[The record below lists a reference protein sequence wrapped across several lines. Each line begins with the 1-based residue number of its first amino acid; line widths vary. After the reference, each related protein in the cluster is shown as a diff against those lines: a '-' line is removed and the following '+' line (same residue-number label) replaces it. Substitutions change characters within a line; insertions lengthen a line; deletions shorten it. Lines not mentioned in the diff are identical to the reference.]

1 MADRKSFG
9 WGSGLTINLTSNLI
23 AFLVGG
29 GVTYLSHDGWP
40 WVKPLLFGG
49 AAWLITFS
57 SILVFRIFRN
67 LPVKPRPMDVDNV
80 QQRVRDWLDKYNITV
95 KSVSDPTTYFL
106 FILTTD
112 GGKKITVL
120 RTKDQFSDYILV
132 RGMISATPEEKA
144 VLDTLSEDEKTAA
157 GFAMTLE
164 LSRAVMGY
172 KTDKGILEEITI
184 FKRIPITPSLHEED
198 IFELVWEIEAMLG
211 TIFIVGA
218 MAVQRHKM
226 RTGASTP

>member
-1 MADRKSFG
+1 MADKKSVG

-29 GVTYLSHDGWP
+29 VATYLSHDGSP
-40 WVKPLLFGG
+40 WVKPLLSGG

-80 QQRVRDWLDKYNITV
+80 QQRIRDWLDKYNITV
-95 KSVSDPTTYFL
+95 KSVSDPTSYFL

-112 GGKKITVL
+112 GGKKITIL

-132 RGMISATPEEKA
+132 RGMVSTTPEEKA
-144 VLDTLSEDEKTAA
+144 VLDTLSEDEKIAA
-157 GFAMTLE
+157 RLATTLE

-172 KTDKGILEEITI
+172 KTDLGVLEEITI
-184 FKRIPITPSLHEED
+184 FKRIPITPSLHEEE
-198 IFELVWEIEAMLG
+198 IFRSVWEIEAMLG
-211 TIFIVGA
+211 TMSIVGA
-218 MAVQRHKM
+218 MAIHRHKM
-226 RTGASTP
+226 RTGASAS